1 MPLALPPALIV
12 VVGVALLV
20 VDKLCVLVEL
30 PDPDGVGDGVID
42 DVLVPLPELDGVGVT
57 ERLLVDV
64 VELVPVSLPELLGLA
79 PTVIE
84 AVGVRDN
91 D

>member
-1 MPLALPPALIV
+1 VPLALPPALIE

-30 PDPDGVGDGVID
+30 LDPDGVGDGVID
-42 DVLVPLPELDGVGVT
+42 DVPVPLPELDGVGVT